1 MAQEAFHSIEVAKG
15 LNKALLEAKKL
26 GAFRGI
32 KVETNFF
39 LSHLLFVDDI
49 LLFCDG
55 LHKDAKNLREVL
67 DLYCLANGM
76 QINVGKSFMGVGKE
90 NKVLFM
96 QFFLFLKLNV
106 TRALNIRG
114 SPSHLLVHN

>member
-1 MAQEAFHSIEVAKG
+1 MLFLLVAEG

-26 GAFRGI
+26 GDFRGI
-32 KVETNFF
+32 KVRTKLF

-49 LLFCDG
+49 LLFCNG

-96 QFFLFLKLNV
+96 QFFPFLKLNV

-114 SPSHLLVHN
+114 SPSA

>member
-1 MAQEAFHSIEVAKG
+1 MG
-15 LNKALLEAKKL
+15 TKL
-26 GAFRGI
+26 
-32 KVETNFF
+32 F

-76 QINVGKSFMGVGKE
+76 
-90 NKVLFM
+90 
-96 QFFLFLKLNV
+96 
-106 TRALNIRG
+106 
-114 SPSHLLVHN
+114 